1 MDIRPSL
8 REVVAVSDF
17 VRPARLFLS
26 AFLSLALSTAL
37 VPPAFAAD
45 AAEPAAPSPGEPQI
59 PSVDKGL
66 SAERVLSDMEALE
79 ANADY
84 EPGTL
89 LALID
94 GDAEVA
100 SAGVTLKELA
110 GALDGAGGNLSGG
123 AESIDRAGRCSLSP
137 ASAGDA
143 GDPGILGDIEPVAAG
158 DWLGGL
164 VLARVPVPEGMGAG
178 EAASLLAQ
186 DGRVVDFSL
195 GYVCSPE
202 YVSEGTEVEVATGD
216 PIYGELDKQWHLAHA
231 AVPGA
236 WSYMQNPDGTRAR
249 GGVTVAVID
258 SGCDLDHPDLVG
270 NLDLANAYDA
280 VAGGPL
286 EGDVLA
292 NVDAE
297 DGGESI
303 ASHGTHVCGIVGA
316 ETGNG
321 IGTAGVSYDARVL
334 PINAID
340 PATGRTAPGAIE
352 AAFDYLFGL
361 IDSGEDSIRV
371 VNISLGS
378 RNAMPTVAAFL
389 GRALDEYG
397 LTVVASA
404 GNGASSAA
412 HYPSDYEQCISV
424 VCANAE
430 GRKDPNSNYGP
441 GTDVSAPGFHVWST
455 VDGGGYGYKTGTSM
469 AAAIVSGVAA
479 LLYTMDPG
487 ATPRQVR
494 GAVVGGAEPL
504 PDPEETAAGMVS
516 AADAMELLL
525 FGVDY
530 GDVGTEEW
538 YVTGGYFTYVA
549 RAGIM
554 RGYSGTSSF
563 GPYLDVTR
571 AEFATVLYR
580 MANPGSGATTDPSL
594 YEDDETGFSDAV
606 DREYYTAA
614 LNWAKREGIMTGD
627 ASSGYTTVRPNDS
640 LSRQEAAVMSRR
652 FAGSLGAD
660 VGVEGMAIP
669 ALEGWDGVAEWAR
682 DAMTWCYHRE
692 VITGWDNRD
701 GTFSALPLKTVD
713 RSQMTKIATVLD
725 IEFAK

>member
-1 MDIRPSL
+1 MDIRPNL

-26 AFLSLALSTAL
+26 AFLSLVLSTAL
-37 VPPAFAAD
+37 VPPAFAA
-45 AAEPAAPSPGEPQI
+45 EPAAPSPEEPEI

-100 SAGVTLKELA
+100 SADVTLKELA
-110 GALDGAGGNLSGG
+110 GAGGSLAGG
-123 AESIDRAGRCSLSP
+123 AESIDQAGRCSLSP

-143 GDPGILGDIEPVAAG
+143 GDPGVLAGIEPVAAG

-164 VLARVPVPEGMGAG
+164 VLARVPVPEGMGTG

-186 DGRVVDFSL
+186 DDRVVDFSL

-202 YVSEGTEVEVATGD
+202 YVSEGAEVEVATGD

-236 WSYMQNPDGTRAR
+236 WSYMQNPDGTRAQ

-292 NVDAE
+292 GYADDAE
-297 DGGESI
+297 DGGEGI

-316 ETGNG
+316 QAGNG
-321 IGTAGVSYDARVL
+321 IGTAGVSYDARIL

-340 PATGRTAPGAIE
+340 PASGRTAPGAIE

-361 IDSGEDSIRV
+361 IDSSEDSIRV

-378 RNAMPTVAAFL
+378 RNAMPTVAALL

-424 VCANAE
+424 VCANTE
-430 GRKDPNSNYGP
+430 GHKDPNSNYGP
-441 GTDVSAPGFHVWST
+441 GTDVSAPGCYVWST

-479 LLYTMDPG
+479 LLYTRDPR
-487 ATPRQVR
+487 ATPQQVR
-494 GAVVGGAEPL
+494 DAVVGGAEPL
-504 PDPEETAAGMVS
+504 PEPEETAAGMVS

-530 GDVGTEEW
+530 DDVGTEEW

-606 DREYYTAA
+606 GGEYYTAA

-660 VGVEGMAIP
+660 VGVEGMAVP
-669 ALEGWDGVAEWAR
+669 AVEGWDGVAEWAR

>member
-1 MDIRPSL
+1 M
-8 REVVAVSDF
+8 
-17 VRPARLFLS
+17 
-26 AFLSLALSTAL
+26 
-37 VPPAFAAD
+37 
-45 AAEPAAPSPGEPQI
+45 
-59 PSVDKGL
+59 
-66 SAERVLSDMEALE
+66 
-79 ANADY
+79 
-84 EPGTL
+84 
-89 LALID
+89 
-94 GDAEVA
+94 
-100 SAGVTLKELA
+100 
-110 GALDGAGGNLSGG
+110 
-123 AESIDRAGRCSLSP
+123 
-137 ASAGDA
+137 
-143 GDPGILGDIEPVAAG
+143 
-158 DWLGGL
+158 
-164 VLARVPVPEGMGAG
+164 
-178 EAASLLAQ
+178 
-186 DGRVVDFSL
+186 
-195 GYVCSPE
+195 
-202 YVSEGTEVEVATGD
+202 ATGD
-216 PIYGELDKQWHLAHA
+216 PIYGELDKQWHLANA

-297 DGGESI
+297 DGGEGI

-378 RNAMPTVAAFL
+378 RNAMPTVAALL

-430 GRKDPNSNYGP
+430 GRKDPNSNYGS
-441 GTDVSAPGFHVWST
+441 GTDVSAPGCYVWST

-487 ATPRQVR
+487 ATPQQVR
-494 GAVVGGAEPL
+494 DAVVGGAEPL
-504 PDPEETAAGMVS
+504 SEPEETAAGMVN
-516 AADAMELLL
+516 ATDAMELLL

-554 RGYSGTSSF
+554 RGYSGTASF

-660 VGVEGMAIP
+660 VGVEGMAAP

-701 GTFSALPLKTVD
+701 GTFSALPLKSVD